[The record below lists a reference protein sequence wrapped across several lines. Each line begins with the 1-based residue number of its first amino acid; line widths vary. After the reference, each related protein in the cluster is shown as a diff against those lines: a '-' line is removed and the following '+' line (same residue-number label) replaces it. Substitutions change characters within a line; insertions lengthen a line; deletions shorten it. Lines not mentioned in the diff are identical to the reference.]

1 MRKDKKPLSAAALFS
16 ISIAVFIL
24 LARVLGWSYWI
35 SGLVSVGTYLSL
47 ALLFPEIQKI
57 GSTPVEEL
65 TSGETLKAEL
75 EESMQKIEHI
85 GKISRS
91 IADPDIR
98 TMGLELY
105 DIGSHIMEYL
115 NHEPKKISKSLYFLS
130 YDVDTALRIIDNYNT
145 LSQNISSRR
154 LAEVKSNTEKSLGIL
169 VKRFENERD
178 GFYESKLEDLKL
190 DTDILTKTLE
200 MQEIEKQKE
209 DLKTSTDAHFASAYP
224 GREDSK
230 NGRTNHE

>member
-1 MRKDKKPLSAAALFS
+1 MRKDKKPLSAPALFS
-16 ISIAVFIL
+16 ISIAVFII
-24 LARVLGWSYWI
+24 LAVVLKWSYWI
-35 SGLVSVGTYLSL
+35 SGIVSVGTYLSL
-47 ALLFPEIQKI
+47 AMLFPEIQKI

-98 TMGLELY
+98 TTGLELY
-105 DIGSHIMEYL
+105 DIGAHIMEYL
-115 NHEPKKISKSLYFLS
+115 NNEPKKISKSLYFLS

-190 DTDILTKTLE
+190 DTDILAKTLE

-209 DLKTSTDAHFASAYP
+209 DLKTQTDEHFVSAYP
-224 GREDSK
+224 GREDLK
-230 NGRTNHE
+230 NGRMNHE